1 MKLTVSKFLFF
12 DMMLGKMKAFHFGRR
27 QWLMVTGLVLLMAC
41 LSACLHFTAYKH
53 YKEHA
58 KSFPFVL
65 SWQLAWWTP
74 WIPLVPLI
82 IRVAQAFPVDKQKW
96 LKSLL
101 IHAAFCVVFSLLH
114 LTLYVSF
121 AWIIGGQTWLNI
133 ADKSPGG
140 FFPVLWQLLTTPF
153 MVNFRLRLLIYA
165 IIVLVSL
172 TVDYYKR
179 LQKRELDLT
188 RIEKQLA
195 DAQLQA
201 LKMQLHPHFLFN
213 TLNSVSALMYKDVKA
228 AEEMIHKLK
237 NFLHMT
243 LESSG
248 SQEVTLKK
256 ELDFLNYYLQIEQ
269 IRFQDRL
276 VIEMKID
283 PATLDA
289 RVPNLIMQPIVENA
303 IRHGIATRA
312 AHGHIEIRSRR
323 QNGVIQLQ
331 VQDNGPGLE
340 TEDGEIREGVGLSNT
355 RLRLQQI
362 YGDTYRFDLIN
373 APEGGV
379 VATVELP
386 YQK

>member
-1 MKLTVSKFLFF
+1 MILE
-12 DMMLGKMKAFHFGRR
+12 KMKAFRFGRR
-27 QWLMVTGLVLLMAC
+27 QWLLVTGLVLLTAC
-41 LSACLHFTAYKH
+41 LSAGLHFTAYKH

-58 KSFPFVL
+58 KSFSFVL

-82 IRVAQAFPVDKQKW
+82 IHVAQTFPVEKRRW

-101 IHAAFCVVFSLLH
+101 IHAGFCVLFSLLH
-114 LTLYVSF
+114 LTLYVTLSRV
-121 AWIIGGQTWLNI
+121 IGGQTWLNL
-133 ADKSPGG
+133 AGESPESYST
-140 FFPVLWQLLTTPF
+140 VLWNLLTTPF

-165 IIVLVSL
+165 IIVLVAL
-172 TVDYYKR
+172 TVDYYRR

-188 RIEKQLA
+188 RLEKQLA

-213 TLNSVSALMYKDVKA
+213 TLNSVSALMYKDVDA
-228 AEEMIHKLK
+228 AEEMVRKLT

-248 SQEVTLKK
+248 SQEVTLEK

-276 VIEMKID
+276 AIEMKID
-283 PATLDA
+283 PSTLDA

-303 IRHGIATRA
+303 IRHGVATRS
-312 AHGHIEIRSRR
+312 AHGHIQISSRK

-340 TEDGEIREGVGLSNT
+340 ALNGEIREGVGLSNT

-362 YGDTYRFDLIN
+362 YGDSYRFDLSN

-379 VATVELP
+379 LATVELP

>member
-1 MKLTVSKFLFF
+1 MMLERMKLF
-12 DMMLGKMKAFHFGRR
+12 GFGRR
-27 QWLMVTGLVLLMAC
+27 QWLLVTGIVLLIAC
-41 LSACLHFTAYKH
+41 FSASLHFTAYKH
-53 YKEHA
+53 YKEHP
-58 KSFPFVL
+58 KSFPDVL
-65 SWQLAWWTP
+65 SWQLVWWTP

-82 IRVAQAFPVDKQKW
+82 IGVAQAFPVDRQKW
-96 LKSLL
+96 LKTLL
-101 IHAAFCVVFSLLH
+101 IHAGFCIGFSLLH

-121 AWIIGGQTWLNI
+121 AWFLGGQMWMMV
-133 ADKSPGG
+133 ADKIGND
-140 FFPVLWQLLTTPF
+140 FFPVLWRLITSPF

-165 IIVLVSL
+165 VIVLVSL
-172 TVDYYKR
+172 TLDYYKR
-179 LQKRELDLT
+179 LQKRELDLS

-213 TLNSVSALMYKDVKA
+213 TLNSVSALMYKDVHA
-228 AEEMIHKLK
+228 AEEMVRKLT

-248 SQEVTLKK
+248 AQEVTLKK

-276 VIEMKID
+276 AIEMNID
-283 PATLDA
+283 PSTLDA

-303 IRHGIATRA
+303 IRHGVATRS
-312 AHGHIEIRSRR
+312 GKGQIEIRSRR

-340 TEDGEIREGVGLSNT
+340 AENGEIREGVGLSNT

-362 YGDTYRFDLIN
+362 YGNTYRFDLIN
-373 APEGGV
+373 SPQGGV

>member
-1 MKLTVSKFLFF
+1 
-12 DMMLGKMKAFHFGRR
+12 MMLRKMRGMRFGRR
-27 QWLMVTGLVLLMAC
+27 HWLLVTGLVLMMAC
-41 LSACLHFTAYKH
+41 LSSGLHYVTYKH
-53 YKEHA
+53 YKDHA
-58 KSFPFVL
+58 KSFSDL
-65 SWQLAWWTP
+65 LEWQLVWWSP

-82 IRVAQAFPVDKQKW
+82 IRNAQRYPVDKQKW
-96 LKSLL
+96 LRSLL
-101 IHAAFCVVFSLLH
+101 IHSSFCLLFSLIH
-114 LTLYVSF
+114 LTLYVTT
-121 AWIIGGQTWLNI
+121 ARIVGGQVWMDLAEKT
-133 ADKSPGG
+133 PGG
-140 FFPVLWQLLTTPF
+140 FLPVLWKLLTSPF

-179 LQKRELDLT
+179 LQHRELELSKL
-188 RIEKQLA
+188 EKQLA

-213 TLNSVSALMYKDVKA
+213 TLNSVSALMYKDVNA
-228 AEEMIHKLK
+228 AEEMIGKLT
-237 NFLHMT
+237 NFLNMT
-243 LESSG
+243 LESSA

-276 VIEMKID
+276 AVEMKID
-283 PATLDA
+283 PAALDA

-312 AHGHIEIRSRR
+312 SQGCIKICASRI
-323 QNGVIQLQ
+323 NGIVQLQ
-331 VQDNGPGLE
+331 VQDNGPGLDAPN
-340 TEDGEIREGVGLSNT
+340 TEIREGVGLSNT

-362 YGDTYRFDLIN
+362 YGEAYRFDLTN
-373 APEGGV
+373 SPEGGV

>member
-1 MKLTVSKFLFF
+1 MRALR
-12 DMMLGKMKAFHFGRR
+12 FGRR
-27 QWLMVTGLVLLMAC
+27 QWLLVTGIVLLTAC
-41 LSACLHFTAYKH
+41 LSAGLHFTAYKH
-53 YKEHA
+53 YKEQA
-58 KSFPFVL
+58 KSFSFVL

-82 IRVAQAFPVDKQKW
+82 IRVAQAFPVEKQKW
-96 LKSLL
+96 FRSLL
-101 IHAAFCVVFSLLH
+101 IHASFCILFSLLH
-114 LTLYVSF
+114 LTLYVTL
-121 AWIIGGQTWLNI
+121 AWVVGGQTWMNV
-133 ADKSPGG
+133 AGKTTGG
-140 FFPVLWQLLTTPF
+140 YFPVLQELLTTPF
-153 MVNFRLRLLIYA
+153 KVNFRLRLLIYA

-172 TVDYYKR
+172 TLDYYRR
-179 LQKRELDLT
+179 LQRRELDRT
-188 RIEKQLA
+188 RLEKQLA

-213 TLNSVSALMYKDVKA
+213 TLNSVSALMYKDVNA
-228 AEEMIHKLK
+228 AEEMIRKLT

-276 VIEMKID
+276 AIDMKID
-283 PATLDA
+283 PSTLDA

-303 IRHGIATRA
+303 IRHGVATRA

-331 VQDNGPGLE
+331 VQDNGPGL
-340 TEDGEIREGVGLSNT
+340 DSQNGEIREGVGLSNT

-362 YGDTYRFDLIN
+362 YGDTYRFDLVN

>member
-1 MKLTVSKFLFF
+1 
-12 DMMLGKMKAFHFGRR
+12 MMLRKMKGIRFSRR
-27 QWLMVTGLVLLMAC
+27 HWLMVIGLVILLAS
-41 LSACLHFTAYKH
+41 LSACLHYVTYKH
-53 YKEHA
+53 YKDHPKAFADLLTKEI
-58 KSFPFVL
+58 V
-65 SWQLAWWTP
+65 WWSP

-82 IRVAQAFPVDKQKW
+82 IRIAQRFPVEKNKW
-96 LKSLL
+96 LRSLL
-101 IHAAFCVVFSLLH
+101 IHAAFCLLFSLVH
-114 LTLYVSF
+114 LTLYVTF
-121 AWIIGGQTWLNI
+121 CWILGGQVWLNI
-133 ADKSPGG
+133 AEKNTGG
-140 FFPVLWQLLTTPF
+140 YFPVLWQLLTSPT
-153 MVNFRLRLLIYA
+153 MVNFRLRLLIYT

-172 TVDYYKR
+172 TIDYYTR
-179 LQKRELDLT
+179 FQKRELELS
-188 RIEKQLA
+188 RLEKQLA

-213 TLNSVSALMYKDVKA
+213 TLNSVSALMYKDVQA
-228 AEEMIHKLK
+228 AEAMILKLT

-243 LESSG
+243 LESSS

-276 VIEMKID
+276 DVKMKID
-283 PATLDA
+283 PSTLDA

-303 IRHGIATRA
+303 IRHGVATRA
-312 AHGHIEIRSRR
+312 SQGHIEIRATR

-340 TEDGEIREGVGLSNT
+340 MDNGGIREGVGLSNT

-362 YGDTYRFDLIN
+362 YGDTYRFDLMN

>member
-1 MKLTVSKFLFF
+1 M
-12 DMMLGKMKAFHFGRR
+12 RR
-27 QWLMVTGLVLLMAC
+27 HWLMVIGLVILLAS
-41 LSACLHFTAYKH
+41 LSACLHYVTYKH
-53 YKEHA
+53 YKEHP
-58 KSFPFVL
+58 KSFVDLL
-65 SWQLAWWTP
+65 SKEIVWWSP

-82 IRVAQAFPVDKQKW
+82 IRTAQRFPVEKNKW
-96 LKSLL
+96 LRSLL
-101 IHAAFCVVFSLLH
+101 IHAAFCLIFSLVH
-114 LTLYVSF
+114 LTLYVTF
-121 AWIIGGQTWLNI
+121 CWILGGQVWLNI
-133 ADKSPGG
+133 AEKNTGG
-140 FFPVLWQLLTTPF
+140 YFPVLWQLLTSPT
-153 MVNFRLRLLIYA
+153 MVNFRLRLLIYT
-165 IIVLVSL
+165 IIVLISL
-172 TVDYYKR
+172 TIDYYTR
-179 LQKRELDLT
+179 FQKRELDLS
-188 RIEKQLA
+188 RLEKQLA

-213 TLNSVSALMYKDVKA
+213 TLNSVSALMYKDVQA
-228 AEEMIHKLK
+228 AEAMILKLT

-243 LESSG
+243 LESSS

-256 ELDFLNYYLQIEQ
+256 ELDFLNYYLEIEQ

-276 VIEMKID
+276 DVKMKID
-283 PATLDA
+283 PTTLDA

-312 AHGHIEIRSRR
+312 SQGHIEIRASR

-340 TEDGEIREGVGLSNT
+340 ADNGEIREGVGLSNT

-362 YGDTYRFDLIN
+362 YGDTYRFDLMN

>member
-1 MKLTVSKFLFF
+1 MIIE
-12 DMMLGKMKAFHFGRR
+12 KMKAFRLGRR
-27 QWLMVTGLVLLMAC
+27 QWLLVTGLVLLTAC
-41 LSACLHFTAYKH
+41 LSAGLHFTAYKH
-53 YKEHA
+53 YKEDP
-58 KSFPFVL
+58 KSFSFVL

-82 IRVAQAFPVDKQKW
+82 IRAAQLFPVEKRKW
-96 LKSLL
+96 FTSLL
-101 IHAAFCVVFSLLH
+101 IHAGFCILFSLLH

-121 AWIIGGQTWLNI
+121 SRVVGGQTWLNL
-133 ADKSPGG
+133 AGKSPEG
-140 FFPVLWQLLTTPF
+140 FFTVLWNLLTTPF

-172 TVDYYKR
+172 TVDYYRR
-179 LQKRELDLT
+179 LQKREVDLT
-188 RIEKQLA
+188 RLEKQLA

-213 TLNSVSALMYKDVKA
+213 TLNSVSALMYKDVEA
-228 AEEMIHKLK
+228 AEEMVRKLT

-248 SQEVTLKK
+248 SQEVTLEK

-276 VIEMKID
+276 AIEMKID

-303 IRHGIATRA
+303 IRHGIATRS
-312 AHGHIEIRSRR
+312 AHGHIQISSQR

-331 VQDNGPGLE
+331 VLDNGPGLE
-340 TEDGEIREGVGLSNT
+340 QENGEIREGVGLSNT

-362 YGDTYRFDLIN
+362 YGNAYRFDLVN

-379 VATVELP
+379 LATVELP